1 LGKTLDAA
9 TKSSR
14 ERIVGWSLR
23 QEILCEGQRTF
34 GLADHHLGLGE
45 QRLYQE
51 WKIGRRKHLVQ
62 PAQSSHNT
70 SRICSLEGQHHFGY
84 SYLPE
89 DVVIKHGTTTKNIV
103 CLGKTGHCF
112 IQVTAIHVDQPP
124 HAECASDASS
134 KSEAAGRGDEVGTL
148 A

>member
-1 LGKTLDAA
+1 MGTGGVERHLHCCECTACLVQVCESFGGLTERLLGKTFDTA
-9 TKSSR
+9 TKSGR
-14 ERIVGWSLR
+14 KHIIGWSLR
-23 QEILCEGQRTF
+23 HEILYDGQCMF
-34 GLADHHLGLGE
+34 GLANHDLGLGE

-103 CLGKTGHCF
+103 CLGKTGNCF
-112 IQVTAIHVDQPP
+112 I
-124 HAECASDASS
+124 
-134 KSEAAGRGDEVGTL
+134 
-148 A
+148 